1 MVAPRSQSD
10 LMADPGA
17 YASTQIPQFE
27 YDAFASVFSEAATVN
42 TPLAPAGDEVHASA
56 LSFPPAPARNTPQVQ
71 RVVTAV
77 VSAAQPPPPR
87 DMLATARLWRVAG
100 TPTPPAITSEVKPSP
115 AQPNPRTPCS
125 ETPSATP

>member
-42 TPLAPAGDEVHASA
+42 TPLAPAGDELHASA
-56 LSFPPAPARNTPQVQ
+56 LSFPAATARNTPELQ
-71 RVVTAV
+71 RFVTAV
-77 VSAAQPPPPR
+77 
-87 DMLATARLWRVAG
+87 L
-100 TPTPPAITSEVKPSP
+100 SEIGR
-115 AQPNPRTPCS
+115 AHLRTPVTIRSRMPAFAWKKKHCT
-125 ETPSATP
+125 TP

>member
-42 TPLAPAGDEVHASA
+42 TPLAPAGDALHAPAS
-56 LSFPPAPARNTPQVQ
+56 SFPPPPARETPQVPKF
-71 RVVTAV
+71 VTPPF
-77 VSAAQPPPPR
+77 SARQLPPPR
-87 DMLATARLWRVAG
+87 DKFATAGPLLVAV
-100 TPTPPAITSEVKPSP
+100 PHSTPPVTS
-115 AQPNPRTPCS
+115 RG
-125 ETPSATP
+125 

>member
-42 TPLAPAGDEVHASA
+42 TPLAPAGDELQALA
-56 LSFPPAPARNTPQVQ
+56 LSFPAATARNTPEFQ
-71 RVVTAV
+71 RLVTAGL
-77 VSAAQPPPPR
+77 SAAELEPPR
-87 DMLATARLWRVAG
+87 DKVAAAGRPGFAGPQATPAMTSGGTATA
-100 TPTPPAITSEVKPSP
+100 
-115 AQPNPRTPCS
+115 AQVS
-125 ETPSATP
+125 

>member
-42 TPLAPAGDEVHASA
+42 TPLAPAGDA
-56 LSFPPAPARNTPQVQ
+56 LLAPAPSV
-71 RVVTAV
+71 
-77 VSAAQPPPPR
+77 PPPPATNTP
-87 DMLATARLWRVAG
+87 DLLKFVTPSFLSSAPSTPTCPIATASGLTVSR
-100 TPTPPAITSEVKPSP
+100 PPLPSSTTSLV
-115 AQPNPRTPCS
+115 
-125 ETPSATP
+125 

>member
-42 TPLAPAGDEVHASA
+42 TPLAPAGDEMYPSA
-56 LSFPPAPARNTPQVQ
+56 VSFPPAPAKNPPEVQ
-71 RVVTAV
+71 KFVAPGF
-77 VSAAQPPPPR
+77 SAAELAPPTDLLAPPR
-87 DMLATARLWRVAG
+87 RLRFAG
-100 TPTPPAITSEVKPSP
+100 PQS
-115 AQPNPRTPCS
+115 
-125 ETPSATP
+125 